1 RSNPTNQKGILGI
14 PKIQFNPNYP
24 SSRLSSAPFLLLLYS
39 TLTSDALASI
49 LPSSHFFS
57 SASHGFFPSHSPT
70 HPSSH
75 LHSQI
80 PIVVATIRYGK
91 LLDAAAESSQS
102 SVSLGGGLSASAGRR
117 RRFSHLPPLPP
128 SLSNEL
134 IKISNPMRSECDD
147 DFPGQLN
154 GDDFDDSSSFSS
166 AAETS
171 TAGSGTVSRGRSEI
185 GLMERLSEILVDERD
200 GDLMLQR
207 TDACRDGERLKPL
220 LKLNASDGV
229 ASTSILWR

>member
-1 RSNPTNQKGILGI
+1 M
-14 PKIQFNPNYP
+14 
-24 SSRLSSAPFLLLLYS
+24 
-39 TLTSDALASI
+39 ASI

-91 LLDAAAESSQS
+91 LLDAAAAESSQS

-229 ASTSILWR
+229 ARYGLNLTGKDVVALRSFGGRHVLVWGRGWFSSII